1 MTHVMVED
9 ILAHAYIVTALTVAL
24 FIFYRDRFVAY
35 LRPIEQKPQITQI
48 EE

>member
-1 MTHVMVED
+1 MVN
-9 ILAHAYIVTALTVAL
+9 ILAHAYIATALTVAL

-35 LRPIEQKPQITQI
+35 LKQLKTEPQITPISQI